1 MSFLRR
7 LFGLSDAVVDPVLG
21 SMVERDGQWTGRA
34 SWAHSPQPFALTVN
48 RASEVPSQA
57 DRDLFQTLS
66 RDYPALRTELQD
78 ALYRLWPEARST
90 AETELPPDFGGS
102 LDLWSRLALQGM
114 GLFPDGHA
122 EFIYGLDD
130 ESVLEGAFIV
140 SVRGQE
146 VSPLEYVE

>member
-66 RDYPALRTELQD
+66 RDYPALRTGLQD
-78 ALYRLWPEARST
+78 ALFRLWPGARST
-90 AETELPPDFGGS
+90 AETELPPDFGGPS
-102 LDLWSRLALQGM
+102 TS
-114 GLFPDGHA
+114 GHA
-122 EFIYGLDD
+122 SRFKAWDCSRTVMPSSSTASTTNPSSKER
-130 ESVLEGAFIV
+130 SSSPCEG
-140 SVRGQE
+140 RR
-146 VSPLEYVE
+146 